1 MRVGRPFLFRRSWVQ
16 FFLNRGY
23 EQMFLKPKSDAVLA
37 LSDVEGRPRMTDT
50 KTYTLSQDP
59 KKKDWVLLVKGGK
72 RATKRFASKTDAN
85 AKAIRTAV
93 GADGGTVSILKG
105 DGSLQSTLT
114 VKATKPAAKSA
125 AKSPVKKA
133 SNRKPAAAKKPAA
146 KKKAPVRKAAAK
158 TASKAMAK
166 PAHAK
171 ASRAKP
177 VAKKAAPKKPRKSA
191 AKK

>member
-1 MRVGRPFLFRRSWVQ
+1 
-16 FFLNRGY
+16 
-23 EQMFLKPKSDAVLA
+23 
-37 LSDVEGRPRMTDT
+37 MTDT

-105 DGSLQSTLT
+105 DGTLQSTLKVT
-114 VKATKPAAKSA
+114 GTKPAVKPAAKP
-125 AKSPVKKA
+125 PVKKSPA
-133 SNRKPAAAKKPAA
+133 RKPATAKKPAA
-146 KKKAPVRKAAAK
+146 KKKAPVRKAAVKAAPK
-158 TASKAMAK
+158 KAAPKSATKSAPIKASK
-166 PAHAK
+166 
-171 ASRAKP
+171 AKP
-177 VAKKAAPKKPRKSA
+177 VAKKATTKKPRKSA

>member
-1 MRVGRPFLFRRSWVQ
+1 
-16 FFLNRGY
+16 
-23 EQMFLKPKSDAVLA
+23 
-37 LSDVEGRPRMTDT
+37 MTDT

-105 DGSLQSTLT
+105 DGTLQSTLKVT
-114 VKATKPAAKSA
+114 GTKPAAKPASKA
-125 AKSPVKKA
+125 PAKKA
-133 SNRKPAAAKKPAA
+133 SARKPAAAKKPAT

-158 TASKAMAK
+158 AAPKKVTSKSIAKSAPTKASK
-166 PAHAK
+166 
-171 ASRAKP
+171 AKP
-177 VAKKAAPKKPRKSA
+177 VAKKAATKKPHKSA

>member
-1 MRVGRPFLFRRSWVQ
+1 
-16 FFLNRGY
+16 
-23 EQMFLKPKSDAVLA
+23 
-37 LSDVEGRPRMTDT
+37 MTDT

-105 DGSLQSTLT
+105 DGTLQSTLKVT
-114 VKATKPAAKSA
+114 GTKPAVKPAAKA
-125 AKSPVKKA
+125 PAKKA
-133 SNRKPAAAKKPAA
+133 SARKPAAAKKPAT

-158 TASKAMAK
+158 AAPKKVTSKSIAKSAPAKASKAN
-166 PAHAK
+166 PA
-171 ASRAKP
+171 
-177 VAKKAAPKKPRKSA
+177 AKKAAPKKLREAA